1 MAERIATIL
10 SIDSA
15 FHMSTEWFSASRQL
29 RSVFVGTMLLL
40 SATLGWLGWRFL
52 QQDQQLATQ
61 RLAER
66 RETAADLAVAA
77 LEKRLSGVEQDLSNI
92 LMAGEPPKT
101 LAMADGTVLVQFQPG
116 TVRVWPQGRLIYYPG
131 LPEPPEPSTAVFE
144 VADELEF
151 KSHGYSR
158 AIGALREPA
167 ASSNATVRAA
177 ALVRI
182 ARNCLNSG
190 RFREALKAYEQL
202 STLGPVPVAGMP
214 AALAGGLGVLAVFE
228 RQNNRA
234 RLNQAAHTL
243 GRDLRSGR
251 WPITSGTYHHI
262 AQEISRWDPEADG
275 DSKPRVALAEAVER
289 LWERWRTGMTQPGG
303 RDSIETSSGSVL
315 LVWRRSESM
324 IAAFAAAGEFLE
336 KRWPTPN
343 GVRLVLTNADG
354 RPMQGTLPERGGRPA
369 IRLSSATQL
378 PWTVQVFSTSDAGE
392 LGTLRSRREFLVAA
406 MGVLLAVI
414 VTGGWFIGN
423 SVARE
428 LAVARLQSDFV
439 STVSH
444 EFRTPLTTL
453 CQLSELLKRGRVAGD
468 QDRQT
473 YYELLYSESDRLRR
487 LIEGLLNFGRLE
499 AGRMQFQREMLDAAA
514 LVRQSAAEFAQGQQA
529 CGHRFEVATTEP
541 APVRADREALRC
553 VLWNLFENAVK
564 YSPDCET
571 IRVELANNGRQVEIA
586 VKDQGVGIPRSE
598 QRRIF
603 EKFERGS
610 AARAS
615 NIRGTGLGLAMARRI
630 VRAHS
635 GDITVESEPG
645 KGSTFRVL
653 LPVEKSV

>member
-1 MAERIATIL
+1 
-10 SIDSA
+10 
-15 FHMSTEWFSASRQL
+15 
-29 RSVFVGTMLLL
+29 
-40 SATLGWLGWRFL
+40 
-52 QQDQQLATQ
+52 
-61 RLAER
+61 
-66 RETAADLAVAA
+66 
-77 LEKRLSGVEQDLSNI
+77 
-92 LMAGEPPKT
+92 
-101 LAMADGTVLVQFQPG
+101 
-116 TVRVWPQGRLIYYPG
+116 
-131 LPEPPEPSTAVFE
+131 
-144 VADELEF
+144 
-151 KSHGYSR
+151 
-158 AIGALREPA
+158 
-167 ASSNATVRAA
+167 
-177 ALVRI
+177 LVRI
-182 ARNCLNSG
+182 ARNSLNSG
-190 RFREALKAYEQL
+190 QFREALRAYEQL

-214 AALAGGLGVLAVFE
+214 AALAGGIGVLAVFE
-228 RQNNRA
+228 RQNDRA
-234 RLNQAAHTL
+234 RLAQAARTL

-251 WPITSGTYHHI
+251 WPITSGTYHYI
-262 AQEISRWDPEADG
+262 AQEIARWDPEADG

-289 LWERWRTGMTQPGG
+289 LWERWRGGMTQSGG
-303 RDSIETSSGSVL
+303 RDSIETPSGSAL
-315 LVWRRSESM
+315 LVWRRSGSM
-324 IAAFAAAGEFLE
+324 IAAFAADGEFLE
-336 KRWPTPN
+336 KQWLAPN

-354 RPMQGTLPERGGRPA
+354 RPVRGSPPERGGRPA

-378 PWTVQVFSTSDAGE
+378 PWTVQVFSASDAGE
-392 LGTLRSRREFLVAA
+392 LGALRSRREFLLAA

-414 VTGGWFIGN
+414 VTGGWFIGH

-453 CQLSELLKRGRVAGD
+453 CQLSELLKRGRVASD
-468 QDRQT
+468 QDRQI
-473 YYELLYSESDRLRR
+473 YYELLHSESDRLRR

-499 AGRMQFQREMLDAAA
+499 AGRMQFQREMLDAAE
-514 LVRQSAAEFAQGQQA
+514 LVRQSAAEFTQGQQA
-529 CGHRFEVATTEP
+529 HGHRFDVKTTEP

-564 YSPDCET
+564 YSPGCET

-603 EKFERGS
+603 EKFERGA